1 MNYRFSS
8 KMAGILLLTL
18 LVSLLVIPQG
28 VIASSVSAIGSPVLA
43 QLQQITNQPALE
55 SVVTFSGNNAQG
67 AGYIPGETVHVDV
80 RGPNAEIYSCDAKV
94 DLSGAWSC
102 SVNLWEDNP
111 VTGIF
116 YYKAT
121 GLKSGVSYT
130 GSFNNEG
137 AIKSVTLIVDG
148 EQLTEKAVIHPGM
161 SMDVKIELESTKSN
175 FSWSATKY
183 QIQQK
188 ACMSEPACTWK
199 TVFTSPCL
207 SAPEPDLKG
216 KLPHLFVTISDVFK
230 QTQVNTSYQLMAT
243 TYSDAD
249 CKLVN
254 GEQWYYAKEFEVKNY
269 ETTTGLDCTPATNSS
284 GDMFD
289 CKATVTGI
297 TGKDKNPMGTV
308 SFEIEKAG
316 VGMVTPSACFLKA
329 ERNGVAS
336 CSTSFQY
343 KTNGIFNLRANFISS
358 DPFVDGSTSAWKSVV
373 FDLQTPVVT
382 VTANAV
388 TKKYGETDPVLT
400 FSTSPDNLYAIFSG
414 SLTRTA
420 GEDAGSYN
428 ISQGTLTA
436 DGYTIK
442 FIPATLTIQ
451 KAKANIQVS
460 GFNGVYDGKPHGVTG
475 TATGVRG
482 EDLSSLLKLGPE
494 FVDVPGGNSTLQ
506 FAGTKN
512 YQAETIQNV
521 PVVISA
527 RELEI
532 TADVLS
538 KIYGTPDP
546 IFSYKIT
553 KGNLVDGDKLTG
565 EISREPNEAAGMQML
580 TRGSLSAGDNY
591 HISYVSAWFKINKRP
606 LTVTAN
612 PQSKAVGASE
622 PALTFMITNGQLVD
636 GDFFSGSLVRT
647 PGESTG
653 TYPIG
658 QGSLYLSENYEL
670 NFEGS
675 TFTIYD
681 SASGLDVDFDGIID
695 AADNCVFKS
704 NKDQKDTDND
714 GFGDICD
721 TTPMNLQANMVVPVT
736 GSSNSSALNCAGST
750 TLSLENGNLV
760 VIPRELC
767 KWSAI
772 VGIEPEI
779 SLPAV
784 LPTATNYISTFN
796 LFLIKN
802 QTIMD
807 VTENKAGM
815 DYSFRI
821 PASAQNAKLVILYW
835 DAKAKAGLGNWVELP
850 ACPFRSPVSLNKSD
864 TEDKRLV
871 LNCSLPANRKIIDF
885 STNFPGLFVLVSR

>member
-8 KMAGILLLTL
+8 KLAGILLLTL

-28 VIASSVSAIGSPVLA
+28 VMASPVSIIGSRVFV
-43 QLQQITNQPALE
+43 QLQQITDQPALE

-148 EQLTEKAVIHPGM
+148 EELAEKAVIHPGM
-161 SMDVKIELESTKSN
+161 TMDVKIELESTKNN

-188 ACMSEPACTWK
+188 ACTNAAACTWK

-230 QTQVNTSYQLMAT
+230 QTQVNNSYQLMAT
-243 TYSDAD
+243 TYSDAA

-254 GEQWYYAKEFEVKNY
+254 GEQWYYAKEFELKNY
-269 ETTTGLDCTPATNSS
+269 ETTTGLACTPAKNSS
-284 GDMFD
+284 GDLFD
-289 CKATVTGI
+289 CKATVTGK
-297 TGKDKNPMGTV
+297 TGKDKPPMGTV

-316 VGMVTPSACFLKA
+316 VGMVTPSVCFLKA
-329 ERNGVAS
+329 ESNGVAS

-343 KTNGIFNLRANFISS
+343 KTNGTYKLRANFASS
-358 DPFVDGSTSAWKSVV
+358 DPFVDGSTSAWQSVV
-373 FDLQTPVVT
+373 FDIQTPVVT
-382 VTANAV
+382 VTADAV
-388 TKKYGETDPVLT
+388 TKNFGETDPVLT
-400 FSTSPDNLYAIFSG
+400 FSTTPGNLYAIISG
-414 SLTRTA
+414 SLTRTT
-420 GEDAGSYN
+420 GEDAGSYS
-428 ISQGTLTA
+428 ISQGTLKA

-442 FIPATLTIQ
+442 FVPAELTIQ

-460 GFNGVYDGKPHGVTG
+460 GFNGVYDGKPHGVIG
-475 TATGVRG
+475 TATGIKG
-482 EDLSSLLKLGPE
+482 EDLSSLLKFGPE

-512 YQAETIQNV
+512 YQAETIQNI

-538 KIYGTPDP
+538 KIYGNPDP
-546 IFSYKIT
+546 VFSYKIT
-553 KGNLVDGDKLTG
+553 NGSLVDGDKITG
-565 EISREPNEAAGMQML
+565 VINREPNEAAGMQML

-591 HISYVSAWFKINKRP
+591 HISFVSAWFKINKRP
-606 LTVTAN
+606 LTVTAD

-622 PALTFMITNGQLVD
+622 PPLTFMITNGQLVG
-636 GDFFSGSLVRT
+636 GDYFSGSLVRT
-647 PGESTG
+647 PGETAGS
-653 TYPIG
+653 YPIG
-658 QGSLYLSENYEL
+658 QGSLYLSDNYDL

-675 TFTIYD
+675 TFSIYD
-681 SASGLDVDFDGIID
+681 SVAGLDVDFDGIID

-704 NKDQKDTDND
+704 NKDQKDTDSD
-714 GFGDICD
+714 GFGDVCD
-721 TTPMNLQANMVVPVT
+721 TTPRNLQANMVVPVT

-779 SLPAV
+779 SLPAA
-784 LPTATNYISTFN
+784 LPTSSKYVSTFN

-802 QTIMD
+802 QTVMD
-807 VTENKAGM
+807 VTENKASM
-815 DYSFRI
+815 DFSLRI
-821 PASAQNAKLVILYW
+821 PASAINAKLGIVYW
-835 DAKAKAGLGNWVELP
+835 DAKAKAGLGDWVELP
-850 ACPFRSPVSLNKSD
+850 ACPFRSPVSLNKGD
-864 TEDKRLV
+864 TAEKRLV
-871 LNCSLPANRKIIDF
+871 YNCSLAANRKLIEF